1 MHTTPAT
8 ARRPRHAL
16 RTLASFVGLSIFNVF
31 MVIPALVYAS
41 LLAAVYAAA
50 FGFYIGGV
58 AVTASGLAGQGEVAL
73 QGPLRQLM
81 ELTHTRFDSRAEEE
95 AALNWRLVISRDGI
109 EVLRSDGNGS
119 DAGDAGVERER
130 RADAADRN
138 SRIWDRAEAIAAG
151 DLRVSN
157 ELVDSDGGARTAQ
170 TFAGFG
176 LVLGGIILCLLGIVL
191 TRYTVIGLRRYLALN
206 AALLRGH

>member
-1 MHTTPAT
+1 MNTAPPT

-16 RTLASFVGLSIFNVF
+16 RTLASFMGLSIFNVF

-81 ELTHTRFDSRAEEE
+81 ALTHSRFDSPEEEE
-95 AALNWRLVISRDGI
+95 AALNWRLVIGRDGI
-109 EVLRSDGNGS
+109 EVLRNDGMGNDGSAHNG
-119 DAGDAGVERER
+119 EP
-130 RADAADRN
+130 ADADDRN
-138 SRIWDRAEAIAAG
+138 SRIWDRAEAMATG

-157 ELVDSDGGARTAQ
+157 DYLDSDGGARTAQ
-170 TFAGFG
+170 TFVGFG
-176 LVLGGIILCLLGIVL
+176 LVLGGIILCLLGVVL